1 MEFKS
6 IQIKKFRNFESIEVE
21 LSNKN
26 AFFGM
31 NDVGKT
37 NFLYAL
43 RYVFDR
49 ETRKR
54 NLIDSDFY
62 QKDVSEAIEITVTID
77 ISDLED
83 ADSQKLRAQL
93 KGNILSDENQVYIRL
108 LAKYDK
114 NELIANPE
122 MFWGGDI
129 ENLKPM
135 KIRGNYYE
143 IDYVFNTVY
152 IDAYVDLI
160 TLFKKNTNKLIEST
174 EESDKDIIADIEND
188 LDGLNEKIA
197 SLSGVKA
204 FEDQITPEYQKFKSE
219 NIDISVKS
227 EMAVKG
233 LYANIVPYIKKRGED
248 LLYPTAGE
256 GRKKLLVY
264 SIYDLLSKIESE
276 KKINIFLI
284 EETEN
289 HLHRSM
295 QLALSRVLFQD
306 DMYKYLFVTTH
317 SSIILSDMDNVNL
330 VRVYNEN
337 KVDTESAFYAV
348 PDDFKQKKDMLNR
361 GLTEAVFANKV
372 LLVEGPSEYAL
383 FSRVLSVVHPD
394 YEVDDIY
401 ILPVNGITFKAYREI
416 LRKLKIKVVLKTD
429 NDLRKASST
438 GKYSVLGFSRV
449 NEYTKAIK
457 LPTDSIDENG
467 VDAKRALYD
476 ANKDKLDQIRKDDFV
491 FLSRCSLEEDLDEV
505 IHTEMVSYLPDA
517 DGNPISYLQGAKNYH
532 MVELLQKITDEDCKN
547 IYNHYNFEC
556 LKEVCK

>member
-1 MEFKS
+1 
-6 IQIKKFRNFESIEVE
+6 
-21 LSNKN
+21 
-26 AFFGM
+26 
-31 NDVGKT
+31 
-37 NFLYAL
+37 
-43 RYVFDR
+43 
-49 ETRKR
+49 
-54 NLIDSDFY
+54 
-62 QKDVSEAIEITVTID
+62 
-77 ISDLED
+77 
-83 ADSQKLRAQL
+83 
-93 KGNILSDENQVYIRL
+93 
-108 LAKYDK
+108 
-114 NELIANPE
+114 
-122 MFWGGDI
+122 
-129 ENLKPM
+129 M

-284 EETEN
+284 EEPEN

-394 YEVDDIY
+394 YEVDGIY

>member
-1 MEFKS
+1 MEFNS

-284 EETEN
+284 EEPEN

-394 YEVDDIY
+394 YEVDCIY